1 MSNAWRSV
9 FSFNK
14 YSEIAARAVRASLKE
29 DQRVLA
35 EKRGL
40 TALRYQ
46 KWENSQGGQQVLLK
60 PEAET
65 KATRTSLA
73 TDFPLRNPR
82 NRPGKTV
89 LLHICGFAITVDDLL
104 HWADTHNIEPNA
116 PFFKRLDVTRR
127 EILDR
132 LPWKIEGPH
141 ACLFVDHETEK
152 LSDGLPRPATCFFV
166 GTNGS
171 QKALDQAKNEDL
183 IRGFQEVLDTQ
194 EKPR

>member
-1 MSNAWRSV
+1 M
-9 FSFNK
+9 
-14 YSEIAARAVRASLKE
+14 
-29 DQRVLA
+29 
-35 EKRGL
+35 
-40 TALRYQ
+40 
-46 KWENSQGGQQVLLK
+46 
-60 PEAET
+60 
-65 KATRTSLA
+65 
-73 TDFPLRNPR
+73 
-82 NRPGKTV
+82 
-89 LLHICGFAITVDDLL
+89 TVDNLL
-104 HWADTHNIEPNA
+104 HWADTHNIELNA

-132 LPWKIEGPH
+132 LPWKIEGPY

-194 EKPR
+194 EKSRWYRPSPF

>member
-1 MSNAWRSV
+1 MAVQQFAVENWSSTSSRLFPTTHKA
-9 FSFNK
+9 SFASRLLNYILAKNK
-14 YSEIAARAVRASLKE
+14 M
-29 DQRVLA
+29 
-35 EKRGL
+35 
-40 TALRYQ
+40 
-46 KWENSQGGQQVLLK
+46 
-60 PEAET
+60 
-65 KATRTSLA
+65 ATRTSLA

-89 LLHICGFAITVDDLL
+89 LLHICGFAMTVDDLL
-104 HWADTHNIEPNA
+104 HWADTHHIEPNA

-127 EILDR
+127 VILDR
-132 LPWKIEGPH
+132 LPWKVEGPY

-194 EKPR
+194 EKPRWYRPGPF

>member
-1 MSNAWRSV
+1 MITWPCNNSQFKIGVQLQVV
-9 FSFNK
+9 FSPPPT
-14 YSEIAARAVRASLKE
+14 RQSLKSFA
-29 DQRVLA
+29 QL
-35 EKRGL
+35 
-40 TALRYQ
+40 YP
-46 KWENSQGGQQVLLK
+46 GQNK
-60 PEAET
+60 M
-65 KATRTSLA
+65 ATRTSLA

-89 LLHICGFAITVDDLL
+89 LLHICGFAMTVDELL

-132 LPWKIEGPH
+132 LPWKIEGPY

-152 LSDGLPRPATCFFV
+152 LTDGLPRPATCFFV

-194 EKPR
+194 EKPRWYRPNPF